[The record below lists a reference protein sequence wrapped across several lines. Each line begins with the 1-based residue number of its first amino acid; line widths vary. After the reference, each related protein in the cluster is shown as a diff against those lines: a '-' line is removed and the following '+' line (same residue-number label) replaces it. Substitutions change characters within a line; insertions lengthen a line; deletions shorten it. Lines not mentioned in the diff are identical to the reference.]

1 MSKVEHKAIDCR
13 LGEWGEVG
21 TMEKGMNLISRH
33 LDGETQEAI
42 SFGIRSIRVSVS
54 KMEVGRDV
62 TGGLG
67 SKLKKWELV
76 VGDT

>member
-1 MSKVEHKAIDCR
+1 MSV
-13 LGEWGEVG
+13 
-21 TMEKGMNLISRH
+21 T
-33 LDGETQEAI
+33 
-42 SFGIRSIRVSVS
+42 

-67 SKLKKWELV
+67 SKSKRWELV

>member
-1 MSKVEHKAIDCR
+1 MSARAILDQLRLSKLVEGGPPGGTQTSSR
-13 LGEWGEVG
+13 LGIRGI
-21 TMEKGMNLISRH
+21 GM
-33 LDGETQEAI
+33 
-42 SFGIRSIRVSVS
+42 SVT

-67 SKLKKWELV
+67 SKSKKWELV

>member
-1 MSKVEHKAIDCR
+1 
-13 LGEWGEVG
+13 
-21 TMEKGMNLISRH
+21 
-33 LDGETQEAI
+33 
-42 SFGIRSIRVSVS
+42 VSVN

-67 SKLKKWELV
+67 SKSKKWELV

>member
-1 MSKVEHKAIDCR
+1 MSV
-13 LGEWGEVG
+13 
-21 TMEKGMNLISRH
+21 T
-33 LDGETQEAI
+33 
-42 SFGIRSIRVSVS
+42 
-54 KMEVGRDV
+54 KMEVSRDI